1 MQFSSYINAQQKLE
15 ASGAT
20 RLADNRYMFEHNPNP
35 SIAYKLQNGAGVVLH
50 YNAGKGALSGTKTW
64 EEAKARVDTTQPQR
78 ERGRGLYR
86 TRK

>member
-1 MQFSSYINAQQKLE
+1 MEFKSYADAQAVLTD
-15 ASGAT
+15 SGAT
-20 RLADNRYMFEHNPNP
+20 RLVDNRYMFEHNPHP
-35 SIAYKLQNGAGVVLH
+35 SIAYKLKNGAGVVLH

-86 TRK
+86 MKK